1 MDILESIKSNF
12 KDRIESPLSGAFCVS
27 WVLWNYKFFVVI
39 FSNMEPGA
47 KFHYIEQS
55 LWNPWYIALIF
66 FFFGPLATAL
76 FYIFIYPV
84 PARWALKFSLESKRD
99 IQEIRLAAE
108 GKRPISEEEAMELRV
123 KYIHKAD
130 DLENQLKN
138 QIEIARA
145 ATAREREIKDSWAT
159 TLAEL
164 ERVKED
170 FKYPPDSAMLVRTL
184 ERQIS
189 SLNTD
194 LSNEKNMNLD
204 LRRQIGKL
212 DEQILRYRMA
222 LDEKPSDS

>member
-1 MDILESIKSNF
+1 
-12 KDRIESPLSGAFCVS
+12 
-27 WVLWNYKFFVVI
+27 
-39 FSNMEPGA
+39 
-47 KFHYIEQS
+47 
-55 LWNPWYIALIF
+55 
-66 FFFGPLATAL
+66 
-76 FYIFIYPV
+76 
-84 PARWALKFSLESKRD
+84 
-99 IQEIRLAAE
+99 
-108 GKRPISEEEAMELRV
+108 MELRV

-145 ATAREREIKDSWAT
+145 ATAREREVKDSWAT

-170 FKYPPDSAMLVRTL
+170 FKYPPDSAILVRTL

-194 LSNEKNMNLD
+194 LSNEKDMNLD

-222 LDEKPSDS
+222 LDEKPSGS